1 MLANTWAELPQ
12 KQISTIA
19 VNGNMI
25 VTHIQFNMMDGCFSN
40 GLTIKVTTEGNE
52 RVTFQP
58 STRPPILELL
68 EVKHEL
74 DLGRCTI
81 TIQNLQALTEDA
93 NLILI
98 ATQAP
103 SETITIHLG
112 QPLIAKARLASN
124 NL

>member
-1 MLANTWAELPQ
+1 MLASTWAELPQ

-25 VTHIQFNMMDGCFSN
+25 VTHIQFNMMDSCFSN

-58 STRPPILELL
+58 SIHPPILELL

-81 TIQNLQALTEDA
+81 AIQNLQALTEDA
-93 NLILI
+93 NLLLI
-98 ATQAP
+98 ANQAP
-103 SETITIHLG
+103 SETITVHLG